1 MWVHEGGIATPMI
14 AHWPRGISSRN
25 ELRHNVGH
33 VIDFV
38 PTVLE
43 LVGASDWK
51 NSTGERDP
59 SPPLPGESLVPVFSQ
74 DGIVTRDPLWWY
86 HEKNRAVRVG
96 RWKLVSEGPEGP
108 WELYDLET
116 DRTETTDLAAE
127 HPGRVRQ
134 MEELWTRRLNEF
146 RSLALENL
154 AGGGKKNEERGK
166 ERGRTR

>member
-1 MWVHEGGIATPMI
+1 MWVHEGGIATPLI
-14 AHWPRGISSRN
+14 VHWPRGISSRN

-43 LVGASDWK
+43 LIGASDWRS
-51 NSTGERDP
+51 STGKP
-59 SPPLPGESLVPVFSQ
+59 VAAPPLPGKSLLPVFAE
-74 DGIVTRDPLWWY
+74 DGTVARDHLWWY
-86 HEKNRAVRVG
+86 HEKNRAVRTG

-116 DRTETTDLAAE
+116 DRTETTDLASR
-127 HPGRVRQ
+127 HPGKVLRLKQ
-134 MEELWTRRLNEF
+134 LWTRRMKEF

-154 AGGGKKNEERGK
+154 AGGGKNGEHR
-166 ERGRTR
+166 R